1 MDVKQMEQ
9 DNAPEE
15 GEILDNDS
23 DNYTPLER
31 PANYALIQPNLKF
44 PAVFE
49 SESESSKQSTSDSGS
64 DSDKEIR
71 KKRPKLKAKLRRP
84 ARSLRQ
90 NKYNIWS
97 THIQEDVLADT
108 LNTCDVTLKDR
119 SRNVE
124 SYDYSLS
131 RKNNKRTMNDRNN
144 SKIRLVNSS
153 KSEKDDVK
161 GSSRTLIN
169 LTISLENTEEEIA
182 RDLAN
187 KLCEEK
193 EDLIFKIVKVA
204 GKEKAIE
211 VFYEVKRIEKEG
223 GMLVMN
229 QSRRRTP
236 GGVFLFLIKHDSNLT
251 AEQHSLIFEDEKQ
264 RYKNDLKKK
273 KKKKT
278 DKMKQQI
285 GKTWILNTIAQ
296 ISISNISAASRK
308 NLPELLTKAEL
319 CVQRLVTDNDRSLKK
334 SEHLDV
340 TNPPPTPET
349 DCHENSGDGIDQP
362 NDTSISLNSRRSQD
376 YNDDFL
382 DLGSVNDMDLF

>member
-1 MDVKQMEQ
+1 MEQ
-9 DNAPEE
+9 DNVSEE
-15 GEILDNDS
+15 GEIFDNDS

-31 PANYALIQPNLKF
+31 PTNYASIQPNLKF
-44 PAVFE
+44 PANFE

-64 DSDKEIR
+64 DSDREAR

-84 ARSLRQ
+84 SKSLRQ

-124 SYDYSLS
+124 TYDYNLS
-131 RKNNKRTMNDRNN
+131 RKSNKRTMSDRNN
-144 SKIRLVNSS
+144 SKIRLVHSS
-153 KSEKDDVK
+153 KSEKDGVK
-161 GSSRTLIN
+161 GSSRTLLALN
-169 LTISLENTEEEIA
+169 TSVENTEEEIA

-193 EDLIFKIVKVA
+193 EELIYKIVKVA
-204 GKEKAIE
+204 GKEKVIE
-211 VFYEVKRIEKEG
+211 VFHEVKRIEKEG

-236 GGVFLFLIKHDSNLT
+236 GGVFLFLIKHDSNLS

-264 RYKNDLKKK
+264 KYKDELKKK
-273 KKKKT
+273 KKKKI
-278 DKMKQQI
+278 DKMKQRI
-285 GKTWILNTIAQ
+285 
-296 ISISNISAASRK
+296 AASRK
-308 NLPELLTKAEL
+308 NLPELLTRAEE
-319 CVQRLVTDNDRSLKK
+319 CVQKLVADNDRTLKK
-334 SEHLDV
+334 SEHIDV
-340 TNPPPTPET
+340 INPPPTPET

-362 NDTSISLNSRRSQD
+362 NDVTIPLNARRNQD